1 MKKYFSPTVCI
12 AICVLFTL
20 SLHAQPTNVDSLKNV
35 LASTSHDTM
44 RFNAAKALVSHFQ
57 LTDPAGQGR
66 QYAAHLVGLGQR
78 IGPERTIDALLNM
91 ANIWA
96 RQNRMDSV
104 EFYAGQALDLSRKT
118 GNGAFEGRALIT
130 LGGVYEKRGEFA
142 KAIEGY
148 KIALPKIKSR
158 RDSLF
163 LLNNL
168 GLAQTRP
175 NNLESALE
183 AYLAALR
190 LTDPGQPNRI
200 TAVVCGNLSRVYEV
214 MGKLPEAIQYLE
226 KSIDIKEN
234 VGDRPGLMFGYNQ
247 IAALYFFKN
256 IDKEKGLE
264 FSQKALQAAREL
276 RDTFMLIRILGE
288 VSTMH
293 MAQKQYEAAAVPLRE
308 GLAITGNQPEHN
320 ESRANFLKNFAVLE
334 NERANYGAALRYAQQ
349 ALSIWPKELLN
360 GKQDIYFELFT
371 AHKGLGNYKAAL
383 EIHEQYEALKDSLN
397 NADRLAKLAE
407 LDSKYQTAEKDKSI
421 ALLEKDKLAQAAEIQ
436 QRRAQV
442 LYVLFV
448 AIGLLLLGG
457 LFYFRNR
464 YQQKLRLERMRTSIA
479 SDLHDEVGSSLSRL
493 NFLIGSLDM
502 EAAPG
507 RTLQNIEK
515 SKEIMQKTASDIR
528 DVVWAV
534 DARRDKTGDLLDRM
548 EDFAFDMFNARNVA
562 CQFSTDGIG
571 REAVLN
577 PFVRQNI
584 YLIFKESVNNIAKH
598 SNATEVK
605 VALAQKN
612 GALEMAIADNGTT
625 ANPSK
630 VKGQGLENMQLRAQR
645 IGGTLDIQQ
654 LAEGFS
660 VRLRVPQG

>member
-1 MKKYFSPTVCI
+1 MGGYFSTVCI
-12 AICVLFTL
+12 AVCTSFAPVLR
-20 SLHAQPTNVDSLKNV
+20 AQPTNVDSLKNV
-35 LASTSHDTM
+35 LANANHDSV
-44 RFNAAKALVSHFQ
+44 RFVAAKALLSHFQ
-57 LTDPAGQGR
+57 VADPAGEGSQWAMR
-66 QYAAHLVGLGQR
+66 LVEIGKRL
-78 IGPERTIDALLNM
+78 GPEWTMDALLNA
-91 ANIWA
+91 ANSWS
-96 RQNRMDSV
+96 RQNRLDSV
-104 EFYAGQALDLSRKT
+104 AFYAGQALDLSRKT
-118 GNGAFEGRALIT
+118 GNGVFEGRALIT
-130 LGGVYEKRGEFA
+130 LGGVYEKHGELA
-142 KAIEGY
+142 KAIESY
-148 KIALPKIKSR
+148 KIALPKVKDR

-168 GLAQTRP
+168 GLAHTRS
-175 NNLESALE
+175 NNHEQALE

-190 LTDPGQPNRI
+190 LTDQSQPNRL

-214 MGKLPEAIQYLE
+214 MGKLPEAVRHLE
-226 KSIDIKEN
+226 KSIDIKEKI
-234 VGDRPGLMFGYNQ
+234 GDKPGLLFGYNQ

-256 IDKEKGLE
+256 IDKPKGLE

-276 RDTFMLIRILGE
+276 RDTFMTVKVLTNLT
-288 VSTMH
+288 SMH
-293 MAQKQYEAAAVPLRE
+293 MEQKRYEAASVFLQE
-308 GLAITGNQPEHN
+308 GLQLIGNAPEHN
-320 ESRANFLKNFAVLE
+320 ESKAHFLKNLAVIE
-334 NERANYGAALRYAQQ
+334 NERANHGAALRYAQQ
-349 ALSIWPKELLN
+349 ALDIWPKEVPS
-360 GKQDIYFELFT
+360 GQQEIYFELFT
-371 AHKGLGNYKAAL
+371 AHKGMGNYKAAL
-383 EIHEQYEALKDSLN
+383 EAHEQYEALKDSLN
-397 NADRLAKLAE
+397 NADRLTKLAE

-436 QRRAQV
+436 HRRDQV
-442 LYVLFV
+442 LYLSFA

-457 LFYFRNR
+457 LLYFRSR
-464 YQQKLRLERMRTSIA
+464 YQQNLRLERMRTSIA

-502 EAAPG
+502 EAAPQ
-507 RTLQNIEK
+507 RTFQNIEK

-548 EDFAFDMFNARNVA
+548 EDFAFDMFNARNIG

-598 SNATEVK
+598 SNATEVR

-612 GALEMAIADNGTT
+612 GALEMRVSDNGTT

-645 IGGTLDIQQ
+645 VGGTLDVRQE
-654 LAEGFS
+654 ATGFT
-660 VRLRVPQG
+660 VRLRVPTA